1 MILPL
6 DKLDLKYR
14 KSLVQIAQENE
25 VDDPSVFRLNEDGYI
40 QRWRQSA
47 FQERFVRENDTELK
61 QKLEELRIREY
72 VTTSNLADAK
82 LTVVELSFK
91 SSHFWRSSH

>member
-25 VDDPSVFRLNEDGYI
+25 VDDPSVFR
-40 QRWRQSA
+40 
-47 FQERFVRENDTELK
+47 
-61 QKLEELRIREY
+61 
-72 VTTSNLADAK
+72 
-82 LTVVELSFK
+82 
-91 SSHFWRSSH
+91 